1 MADVEPRWWHERSNW
16 RDHRWNHVPDDRIGG
31 WAVVLE
37 SETRTPAEGAT
48 ALGDF
53 MTEDVAQHVADCHN
67 TWLVLYKGAERAKAE
82 GK

>member
-1 MADVEPRWWHERSNW
+1 MADVEPRWWEDRSGWQNF
-16 RDHRWNHVPDDRIGG
+16 RWKAAPDDVIGG
-31 WAVVLE
+31 ACVLLE
-37 SETRTPAEGAT
+37 AEIRTPAEGAVPI
-48 ALGDF
+48 AQF